1 MFFGTLYGTAVMLA
15 TVVAG
20 LGGYLV
26 SRTFVRQRLRFVDA
40 AQSPVAP
47 IIAGVVAFAL
57 AWPLT
62 LLPVVTIST
71 ALMFGLGCGFGTA
84 SGVRA
89 LRRGEAIG
97 RRLNP

>member
-1 MFFGTLYGTAVMLA
+1 MFGPFFSTIAFVA

-20 LGGYLV
+20 LGGYLIA
-26 SRTFVRQRLRFVDA
+26 RTFVRRRLRFVDA
-40 AQSPVAP
+40 VQSPVAP
-47 IIAGVVAFAL
+47 IIAGAAAFVI

-71 ALMFGLGCGFGTA
+71 AALFALGCGFGTA

-89 LRRGEAIG
+89 LRRGEWQG
-97 RRLNP
+97 HRLRP